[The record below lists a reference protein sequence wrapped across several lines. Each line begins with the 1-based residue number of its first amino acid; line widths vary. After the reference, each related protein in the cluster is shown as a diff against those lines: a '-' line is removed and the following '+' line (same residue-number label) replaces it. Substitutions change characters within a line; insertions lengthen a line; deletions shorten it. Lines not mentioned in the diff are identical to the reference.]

1 MFYIKK
7 YYKIFIFNLLLFL
20 TLILILSFIQR
31 KQKLFVWEARL
42 IIEQNKR
49 NSTENL
55 LDYLYPTKE
64 DEPTYQKVLDYII
77 NTYTIKKF
85 IISNNYN
92 FKILQKEPKSM
103 LIKEIH
109 FYKPFNVGVYDF
121 KTNTKNENYYIV
133 SNVDGY
139 VKIKFLDYDVAVRE
153 FLSKLNLK
161 VTNSSEFIKSKN
173 LPQFSPNMIYISF
186 KSKEE
191 YEGEI
196 FKSFINFLFEEN
208 LAQKRETYSKL
219 KTLISNQIDYY
230 NREIENID
238 EKIKNVKLEID
249 NNPNFAGYI
258 VNQIF
263 LTQMEIQNLSNYLNN
278 SKTIILTSDSI
289 INEYLNKIRLL
300 EDSIKVLSLR
310 YGQESSEY
318 KFLQMIIDS
327 LKSNIRNV
335 IKKRIIYLTEK
346 LKVLKEQELEIK
358 GASDYVIN
366 LENELS
372 KLNAQRQ
379 SLMEMLSLLNKKL
392 NEIEMEEVSM
402 KNDFKLFQISE
413 KPIIESKLKSLPR
426 NIMFSI
432 LFSIFFSLL
441 LIFLNEYLKNTLRS
455 LEEVQVKLNVKN
467 VFEIPYVDNLE
478 DMPFNICIS
487 RNYEKI
493 FNGSYALESFR
504 ILVLKSII
512 NQKFNL
518 IGITSSVQGE
528 GKSFITLNVSSIL
541 CMMKY
546 KVILID
552 ADLRRKSL
560 THYFQLHHSKGLSNF
575 IYTDYRDLI
584 LKLDE
589 NLFFIPAGNE
599 FIDPLSV
606 FINQKFNNFLT
617 FLSNEFNF
625 VLLDLP
631 PIIGISESSVISE
644 YLGGII
650 FIIKYDETPIDK
662 ILHSFELIN
671 KEKIIAYVLN
681 GVRGEKSYYEYY
693 YYRTKSKTYI

>member
-20 TLILILSFIQR
+20 TLILIISFIQR

-208 LAQKRETYSKL
+208 LTQKRETYSKL

-238 EKIKNVKLEID
+238 EKIKNVKLEIA

-358 GASDYVIN
+358 GTSDYVIN

-372 KLNAQRQ
+372 KFNAQRQ

-392 NEIEMEEVSM
+392 KEIEMEEVSM

-606 FINQKFNNFLT
+606 FINQKFNKFLT

>member
-1 MFYIKK
+1 
-7 YYKIFIFNLLLFL
+7 
-20 TLILILSFIQR
+20 
-31 KQKLFVWEARL
+31 
-42 IIEQNKR
+42 
-49 NSTENL
+49 
-55 LDYLYPTKE
+55 
-64 DEPTYQKVLDYII
+64 
-77 NTYTIKKF
+77 
-85 IISNNYN
+85 
-92 FKILQKEPKSM
+92 
-103 LIKEIH
+103 
-109 FYKPFNVGVYDF
+109 
-121 KTNTKNENYYIV
+121 
-133 SNVDGY
+133 
-139 VKIKFLDYDVAVRE
+139 
-153 FLSKLNLK
+153 
-161 VTNSSEFIKSKN
+161 
-173 LPQFSPNMIYISF
+173 
-186 KSKEE
+186 
-191 YEGEI
+191 
-196 FKSFINFLFEEN
+196 
-208 LAQKRETYSKL
+208 
-219 KTLISNQIDYY
+219 
-230 NREIENID
+230 
-238 EKIKNVKLEID
+238 
-249 NNPNFAGYI
+249 
-258 VNQIF
+258 
-263 LTQMEIQNLSNYLNN
+263 
-278 SKTIILTSDSI
+278 
-289 INEYLNKIRLL
+289 
-300 EDSIKVLSLR
+300 
-310 YGQESSEY
+310 
-318 KFLQMIIDS
+318 IIDS

-358 GASDYVIN
+358 ETSDYVIN

-392 NEIEMEEVSM
+392 KEIEMEEVSM

>member
-208 LAQKRETYSKL
+208 LTQKRETYSKL

-238 EKIKNVKLEID
+238 EKIKNVKLEIY

-300 EDSIKVLSLR
+300 EDSVKVLSLR

-318 KFLQMIIDS
+318 KFLQMLIDS

-358 GASDYVIN
+358 GTSDYVIN

-392 NEIEMEEVSM
+392 KEIEMEEVSM

-606 FINQKFNNFLT
+606 FINQKFNKFLT

-644 YLGGII
+644 YLGEII

>member
-208 LAQKRETYSKL
+208 LTQKRETYSKL

-300 EDSIKVLSLR
+300 EDSVKVLSLR

-318 KFLQMIIDS
+318 KFLQMLIDS

-358 GASDYVIN
+358 GTSDYVIN

-392 NEIEMEEVSM
+392 KEIEMEEVSM

-606 FINQKFNNFLT
+606 FINQKFNKFLT

>member
-238 EKIKNVKLEID
+238 EKIKNVKLEIA

-300 EDSIKVLSLR
+300 EDSVKVLSLR

-318 KFLQMIIDS
+318 KFLQMLIDS

-358 GASDYVIN
+358 GTSNYVIN

-392 NEIEMEEVSM
+392 KEIEMEEVSM

>member
-20 TLILILSFIQR
+20 TLILIISFIQR

-208 LAQKRETYSKL
+208 LTQKRETYSKL

>member
-20 TLILILSFIQR
+20 TLILIISFIQR